1 MNANSNQSFPLIDAL
16 LQLPEEG
23 QNGSIGIC
31 TNTTAPGQVLN
42 MLDPELRPYV
52 SVLGSLIVNR
62 DGTERMI
69 INALVHPTL
78 RYIILFAE
86 EGLTFSPS
94 TNLLLAIQHGY
105 ESDKK
110 GNFIKGG
117 RAASAHYPNVPD
129 NLLELFRNNITVL
142 PIFVYK
148 SNFSKQIVADY
159 LAWLE
164 PKVDAKIFALVQKI
178 NQKDKVYYDALKE
191 LIRIVGQ
198 TETTPKQA
206 VELAAKD
213 FQHLQPPRITIDA
226 PEEIVPVPFRVRS
239 DNKNVVLDIR
249 IDDQNYTIQGDDD
262 FLVSYSL
269 MKFLGEK
276 KKSLTA
282 RDQLLLGAE
291 LGLMKTHL
299 SDGVPLRPLTV
310 TQPEV
315 AAGTEI
321 ALEPKVF
328 LQPDKNYY
336 YRIGLAQ
343 EKLSIMCMAFDVCEE
358 VFDLR
363 SSSFTAV
370 INRLAELNRFEDYEM
385 DILHRMDV
393 GAQIGRAYL
402 ALKEGYAFM
411 QDFPNLFKVNTTNLP
426 LVIAD
431 SDTFL
436 ATHKSVLQ
444 LIYTKGLTE
453 EHGDPWKGL
462 ARSAVVLAVY
472 RQADQALATMPLIY
486 KQGDQSPEAVRAA
499 YRDQLLRFDH
509 DGSYS
514 YGERTRS
521 FFGFDQLPRAVESLQ
536 KHPHRATIVQRFDPA
551 EDMSSWINAETGKME
566 FSHDPCLTHDIF
578 WTQDGKLY
586 SFHIARA
593 HNTVNA
599 YPENI
604 FGLYDAYVQT
614 ILDAVKLPMGD
625 MFMLSSRA
633 NILLLTEEQRTKKL
647 LGEPS
652 KPAGNGDS
660 HIGPYLLGG
669 NVKVPEVKQGLAYS
683 YTDLVETTKRPTHP
697 ILARLE
703 NYRGQNVLQKAITYL
718 KEKGINHNNPIIS
731 SYHAQEDDPQ
741 SDCLVFLQANVMGK
755 KLHMTAVFANRSL
768 DHQAE
773 DRALLN
779 YVATQYSQTL
789 GYPLG
794 ALTTFYVAY

>member
-1 MNANSNQSFPLIDAL
+1 MNANSTQSFPLIDAL

-23 QNGSIGIC
+23 KNGSIGIC

-62 DGTERMI
+62 DGAERMI
-69 INALVHPTL
+69 VNCLVHPTL

-105 ESDKK
+105 DNEKT

-117 RAASAHYPNVPD
+117 RAASAHYPNIPE
-129 NLLELFRNNITVL
+129 NLLSLFRENITVL
-142 PIFVYK
+142 PIFVFK

-159 LAWLE
+159 LKWLE
-164 PKVDAKIFALVQKI
+164 PRVDPKIFTLISKI

-191 LIRIVGQ
+191 LIRVVGGTQ
-198 TETTPKQA
+198 TTPKAA
-206 VELAAKD
+206 VELEAKD
-213 FQHLQPPRITIDA
+213 FQHLQPPRISIDA
-226 PEEIVPVPFRVRS
+226 PEEICPVPFRVRS
-239 DNKNVVLDIR
+239 DNRNIVLDIR
-249 IDDQNYTIQGDDD
+249 IDNQNYTLQGDDD
-262 FLVSYSL
+262 FLLSYSL

-276 KKSLTA
+276 KQFLSPKE
-282 RDQLLLGAE
+282 QLLLGAE
-291 LGLMKTHL
+291 LGLMKTHVI
-299 SDGVPLRPLTV
+299 DDVPLTPLTLAD
-310 TQPEV
+310 PDV
-315 AAGTEI
+315 AAGETV

-328 LQPDKNYY
+328 LQTDKQYY
-336 YRIGLAQ
+336 YRMGLAQ
-343 EKLSIMCMAFDVCEE
+343 DQLSVMCLAFDVCEE
-358 VFDLR
+358 VFELR
-363 SSSFTAV
+363 SASFTAV
-370 INRLAELNRFEDYEM
+370 INKLAELNRFEQYEM

-431 SDTFL
+431 TDTFL

-472 RQADQALATMPLIY
+472 RQADKALATMPLIY
-486 KQGDQSPEAVRAA
+486 KQGDQSPEEVRAA
-499 YRDQLLRFDH
+499 YKAQLLRFDH

-536 KHPHRATIVQRFDPA
+536 KNPNKATIVQRFDPA
-551 EDMSSWINAETGKME
+551 EDMSSWLNPETNKME

-578 WTQDGKLY
+578 WVQEGKLY

-614 ILDAVKLPMGD
+614 VLDALKYPMGD

-647 LGEPS
+647 LAEPS
-652 KPAGNGDS
+652 KPVESPDT
-660 HIGPYLLGG
+660 HIGPYLLGD
-669 NVKVPEVKQGLAYS
+669 NVKAPQISNGLAYIYS
-683 YTDLVETTKRPTHP
+683 NLVENSTKPDHP
-697 ILARLE
+697 FLARLE

-718 KEKGINHNNPIIS
+718 KEKGINHNNPLIS
-731 SYHAQEDDPQ
+731 SYHAKEDNPQ

-755 KLHMTAVFANRSL
+755 KLHMTAVFANRTL
-768 DHQAE
+768 DHRTE
-773 DRALLN
+773 DQNLLN
-779 YVATQYSQTL
+779 YIGTQYAKTL
-789 GYPLG
+789 NYPLG
-794 ALTTFYVAY
+794 ALTLFYVAY